1 MLENF
6 TCDKIESR
14 CFFWTKIGSNFFTCY
29 IFFFFKVFNIT
40 SYFFSLG
47 QLSVGDDSSSS
58 GDTSSSSS
66 QSAQSPQQQQ
76 QQQPSSNPP
85 ATANSGHSTSPEQ
98 QRRSFYLRLSQR
110 AVSRSEITQYELV
123 HVLGLLRVPQRPNRG
138 PSTHSR
144 TRSRSRGIC
153 CCYWCRYC

>member
-1 MLENF
+1 MFILWYIVIQSQIINQRVTLIKHIPF
-6 TCDKIESR
+6 CISVMDIVP
-14 CFFWTKIGSNFFTCY
+14 FFHIKLNADV
-29 IFFFFKVFNIT
+29 IFCL
-40 SYFFSLG
+40 LG

-66 QSAQSPQQQQ
+66 QSAQSPQQQ
-76 QQQPSSNPP
+76 PSSNLPV
-85 ATANSGHSTSPEQ
+85 TANTGHSISPEQ

-153 CCYWCRYC
+153 CCY